1 MENGYRQMDLDLAT
15 RDLYLQK
22 IQDQIMAKRQ
32 LLLAKQKMLR
42 KTAKQNHFLNDV
54 QSDYSKYYNFIIKQ
68 KEDQIRS
75 MNIIKQYL
83 NDIIVSGKLTK
94 EDIIEAKRE
103 QKQILG
109 EIGDIKGSLDEI
121 MNETNALEKRNE
133 TTEDSEML

>member
-1 MENGYRQMDLDLAT
+1 MEYRCRQINLDLAT

-32 LLLAKQKMLR
+32 LLLVKQKILR
-42 KTAKQNHFLNDV
+42 KTVKQNHFLNDV
-54 QSDYSKYYNFIIKQ
+54 ESDYSKYYNFIIKQ
-68 KEDQIRS
+68 KENQIRT

-94 EDIIEAKRE
+94 KDIMKAKHE
-103 QKQILG
+103 QKHILG

-121 MNETNALEKRNE
+121 IHETNALGERNQ
-133 TTEDSEML
+133 TTFHNEML